1 MGALPDPGGRH
12 REDRGKPVQ
21 RSSGTGRRRSYQAEI
36 FLVSASALLLEIST
50 TRLISFKLF
59 YYYTYLI
66 IGFAMLGMGSG
77 GVLVALSERL
87 RRAPL
92 DRVCATSCLVAAL
105 CIGAGYF
112 LVALLPFDTSLFWRS
127 AGEPAKL
134 LAVCFALFAPFAALG
149 VMIAALFARRTESI
163 HRLYFADLLGAGAGC
178 AAAVPLL
185 IVLSP
190 PGCIFLAGLI
200 LALTGARL
208 ATRRWPAGLAV
219 GVGSAALLAVGV
231 AVPGILP
238 DPVADRFV
246 KTILPTS
253 VLQFSRWSPVFRI
266 DVTSTFDPDDAV
278 REIHHDGIWG
288 SSLHRFDGDVSSL
301 KRFDA
306 DARSFPFRTLGRE
319 PREVAIIG
327 SAGGHEILA
336 SLYFGAERITA
347 VELNPVTMSL
357 LTDSFADYTGHLHR
371 NPRVALVNDEGR
383 SFLARQERGKY
394 DLIVFVAPDTYT
406 AANAAIAGA
415 FVLSESYL
423 YTAEMIVESLEHLT
437 PDGVV
442 CMLLG
447 ELSYEVKPNRTTRYV
462 STAREALLRLGVAD
476 FRRHI
481 LVATTS
487 QYLNLSTIL
496 LKREPFTPEEI
507 ERFLANAAAVPQSKV
522 RHAWGRVAERGPVNA
537 VISLK
542 DAALDRWYRSYPY
555 DVSPVSD
562 NSPFFYHFAR
572 FRTVLE
578 QLGGTLQTLDI
589 EDSHGERVLLLM
601 VAIAFVFAS
610 VFLLLPFL
618 AIRSAAYFAAL
629 GLGFMFFE
637 ICLIQKLTLF
647 LGFPTYSL
655 TVTLMALLV
664 FTGLGSLATPYYRRR
679 PGRKLALLLLVVLA
693 SAAFYR
699 FGMDTVTSQLMAAPL
714 AVRILAAIAF
724 IAPLGLTLGA
734 FMPLGLST
742 LAQLT
747 EHGREYVAWGWAV
760 NGFASVLG
768 SVLTTILSMTFG
780 FGVVLV
786 AGMLLYIG
794 AVGLLWS
801 LRAELR
807 ASRLVRR

>member
-1 MGALPDPGGRH
+1 VGPITLEGRMG
-12 REDRGKPVQ
+12 RG
-21 RSSGTGRRRSYQAEI
+21 RSYQAEI

-92 DRVCATSCLVAAL
+92 DRVCATSCLAAAV

-112 LVALLPFDTSLFWRS
+112 LVALLPFDTSLFWSS

-134 LAVCFALFAPFAALG
+134 FALCFALFAPFACLG

-178 AAAVPLL
+178 AAVVPLL
-185 IVLSP
+185 VVLSP

-208 ATRRWPAGLAV
+208 ATRRWPAGFAV
-219 GVGSAALLAVGV
+219 GIGSALLLGVGV
-231 AVPGILP
+231 AAPGFLP

-253 VLQFSRWSPVFRI
+253 VLEFSRWNPVFRI
-266 DVTSTFDPDDAV
+266 DVTKAFDPDDAV
-278 REIHHDGIWG
+278 REIHHDGIWA

-301 KRFDA
+301 QRFDA

-336 SLYFGAERITA
+336 SLYFGAERVTA

-357 LTDSFADYTGHLHR
+357 LTDSFSDYTGNLHR

-394 DLIVFVAPDTYT
+394 DLIIFVAPDTYT
-406 AANAAIAGA
+406 ATNAAIAGA

-462 STAREALLRLGVAD
+462 STAREALRRLGVAD
-476 FRRHI
+476 SRRHI

-507 ERFLANAAAVPQSKV
+507 ERFLSNAAAIPGGKV
-522 RHAWGRVAERGPVNA
+522 RHAWRRVAERGPVNA
-537 VISLK
+537 VISLG
-542 DAALDRWYRSYPY
+542 DRALDHWYRSSPY

-562 NSPFFYHFAR
+562 DSPFFYHFAR

-578 QLGGTLQTLDI
+578 QLGGPLQTLDI

-601 VAIAFVFAS
+601 VAIAFVFAC

-618 AIRSAAYFAAL
+618 AIRGTWLGLPHKARSAAYFAAL

-664 FTGLGSLATPYYRRR
+664 FTGLGSLATPLYRRQPDR
-679 PGRKLALLLLVVLA
+679 NLALLLLVVLA
-693 SAAFYR
+693 SGAFYR
-699 FGMDTVTSQLMAAPL
+699 FGMDTVIAQLMAAPL
-714 AVRILAAIAF
+714 AVRILTAVAF
-724 IAPLGLTLGA
+724 IAPLGLALGA

-742 LAQLT
+742 LAGAT

-786 AGMLLYIG
+786 AGMLLYV
-794 AVGLLWS
+794 AAAGLLRS

-807 ASRLVRR
+807 P